1 MNIKKYVGYKKNINK
16 KFNRDNLIL
25 VSKILNYDEY
35 FVFYGTLLGLS
46 REKDIIENDDD
57 IDLLVDIKNRDN
69 VVEKIEK
76 SILQIDYSNPFNKS
90 PYFLQAF
97 NETKNI
103 RSYIDFYFYE
113 NYKNLDYIVE
123 RSNFFQNWKNP
134 SQSLHIPKK
143 IIFPIKNE
151 NFFSTVISLPN
162 KNLDVCEYL
171 YGKKWKV
178 PQRKHKDYNIIIKN
192 NVPEMHI
199 VRNIDINTLSDD
211 DKNIA
216 FKIRRI
222 ENDIQ
227 AQNSKL
233 NTLNNEKNKLLKY
246 LLDKI
251 R

>member
-1 MNIKKYVGYKKNINK
+1 MNIKKYVNYKKNINK

-35 FVFYGTLLGLS
+35 FVFYGTVLGLS

-76 SILQIDYSNPFNKS
+76 SILQIDYSNPYNKS

-123 RSNFFQNWKNP
+123 RSNFFQNWP
-134 SQSLHIPKK
+134 FLAH
-143 IIFPIKNE
+143 
-151 NFFSTVISLPN
+151 FFI
-162 KNLDVCEYL
+162 
-171 YGKKWKV
+171 
-178 PQRKHKDYNIIIKN
+178 
-192 NVPEMHI
+192 
-199 VRNIDINTLSDD
+199 
-211 DKNIA
+211 
-216 FKIRRI
+216 
-222 ENDIQ
+222 
-227 AQNSKL
+227 
-233 NTLNNEKNKLLKY
+233 
-246 LLDKI
+246 
-251 R
+251 

>member
-1 MNIKKYVGYKKNINK
+1 MNTKKYVDYKQNINK
-16 KFNRDNLIL
+16 KFNRDNLVL
-25 VSKILNYDEY
+25 VSKILNHDEY

-76 SILQIDYSNPFNKS
+76 SILQIDYSNPYNKS

-103 RSYIDFYFYE
+103 KSYIDFYFYE

-123 RSNFFQNWKNP
+123 RCNFFQNWNNP

-151 NFFSTVISLPN
+151 YFFNTIISLPKKHLN
-162 KNLDVCEYL
+162 VCKYL

-178 PQRKHKDYNIIIKN
+178 PQRKNKDYKIIINN
-192 NVPEMHI
+192 NVPEFHI
-199 VRNIDINTLSDD
+199 IKNININNLSDGDRNIAS
-211 DKNIA
+211 
-216 FKIRRI
+216 KIQHI

-227 AQNSKL
+227 VQSNKL
-233 NTLNNEKNKLLKY
+233 NALNKEKHKLFKY
-246 LLDKI
+246 LTDKTG
-251 R
+251 